1 MGIIKKLLSYYWN
14 LCLLRESPEN
24 SPYSIELLFAGIILF
39 VSIMSLQWD
48 FSDFSF
54 AKSALLTIIAS
65 LSLVFSFI
73 IYTSALL
80 LFKGLQTRTVQT
92 VTSLL
97 YVHSIIH
104 IFALPLFI
112 IDPYLSHA
120 NLKNPI
126 VLFIGVL
133 YLFVT
138 LGLSIWQFIVT
149 AHVYKFALNSPP
161 IQSVLAAFGLV
172 AVNVLTLSFWR

>member
-1 MGIIKKLLSYYWN
+1 MLI
-14 LCLLRESPEN
+14 
-24 SPYSIELLFAGIILF
+24 
-39 VSIMSLQWD
+39 
-48 FSDFSF
+48 
-54 AKSALLTIIAS
+54 TIAS

-73 IYTSALL
+73 IYTVALL
-80 LFKGLQTRTVQT
+80 FFKGLKTRAVQT

-97 YVHSIIH
+97 YVHCIIH
-104 IFALPLFI
+104 LLALPLFI
-112 IDPYLSHA
+112 VDPYLTQA
-120 NLKNPI
+120 NLKNPV
-126 VLFIGVL
+126 VLFIGVF

-149 AHVYKFALNSPP
+149 AHVYKFALNCTP